1 MKKYEVEYTNYC
13 ILFGNNRFSVIIEA
27 EDEEK
32 TILKV
37 EFLKREYATGEYK
50 ATEIK

>member
-1 MKKYEVEYTNYC
+1 MKKYEVQYANYC

-27 EDEEK
+27 ENEEK
-32 TILKV
+32 AISEV
-37 EFLKREYATGEYK
+37 SFLKREYATGEYK